1 MASNTAMKTRLIVM
15 NFLEFAVWGCY
26 LVSMGIYL
34 GSVNLGDHI
43 FWFYT
48 GQGLVSLFMP
58 ALIGIIAD
66 KWIPAQKMLS
76 LCHGIAGIFMLLA
89 GWYCWQ
95 SDGNVDFGNAVHI
108 LHSFHC
114 VLHAYNRPCQ
124 LSGVQCAQQGR
135 T

>member
-95 SDGNVDFGNAVHI
+95 SDGNVDFGT
-108 LHSFHC
+108 LFTF
-114 VLHAYNRPCQ
+114 YT
-124 LSGVQCAQQGR
+124 LSIAFFMPTIGR
-135 T
+135 